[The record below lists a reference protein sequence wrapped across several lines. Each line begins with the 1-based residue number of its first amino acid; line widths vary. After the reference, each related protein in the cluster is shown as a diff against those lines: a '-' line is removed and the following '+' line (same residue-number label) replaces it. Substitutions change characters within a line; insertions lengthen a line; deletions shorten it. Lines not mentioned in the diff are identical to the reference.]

1 MIKEIIS
8 NIPLLILFLKKI
20 VISVLNIQQIMKL
33 LFLILVSKEIIRQ
46 LFLHGQLVM
55 LMISAI
61 IELMLLIHHQFKLH
75 GIVIHRKLV
84 MDLEKILLKVG

>member
-20 VISVLNIQQIMKL
+20 VMNVLNIQQITKL
-33 LFLILVSKEIIRQ
+33 LFIILVLKEIISQ

-55 LMISAI
+55 LMMFAI
-61 IELMLLIHHQFKLH
+61 IEPMLLIHHQFKLH
-75 GIVIHRKLV
+75 GIVIKRK
-84 MDLEKILLKVG
+84 